1 MARTPSAQAHSKVLE
16 ASLELFA
23 ERGIDAASMDAIA
36 EASGVSKATI
46 YKHWHDK
53 DALAL
58 EALGLLF
65 GMNEEPPKFDSGD
78 LRRDFVDVLNYQPA
92 RPRQEMKNR
101 VMPHVMAYAARNR
114 AFGDTWR
121 SRILARPQTQLKM
134 LLNRGIAQGKL
145 VKKIDM
151 EMALAQ
157 LLGPALYWYIFH
169 DRKAGNALP
178 REWAA
183 EVVNTCWKV
192 YGRGK

>member
-1 MARTPSAQAHSKVLE
+1 
-16 ASLELFA
+16 
-23 ERGIDAASMDAIA
+23 
-36 EASGVSKATI
+36 
-46 YKHWHDK
+46 
-53 DALAL
+53 
-58 EALGLLF
+58 
-65 GMNEEPPKFDSGD
+65 
-78 LRRDFVDVLNYQPA
+78 
-92 RPRQEMKNR
+92 MKNR

-183 EVVNTCWKV
+183 EVVNTFWKV